1 MTNPKADAIEAIGE
15 IQLHISALA
24 ELTQQLVDL
33 SNYHDTPGYYNKFN
47 AIDYAR
53 VATQEKLSTL
63 VKGLENYLRYGLKIE
78 AIEQEQKTE

>member
-1 MTNPKADAIEAIGE
+1 MSKALDAIGE

-33 SNYHDTPGYYNKFN
+33 SNYPDSPGYYDKFN

-53 VATQEKLSTL
+53 VATQEKLTTL
-63 VKGLENYLRYGLKIE
+63 VNGLENYLRYGVKIE
-78 AIEQEQKTE
+78 AIEGRAEE